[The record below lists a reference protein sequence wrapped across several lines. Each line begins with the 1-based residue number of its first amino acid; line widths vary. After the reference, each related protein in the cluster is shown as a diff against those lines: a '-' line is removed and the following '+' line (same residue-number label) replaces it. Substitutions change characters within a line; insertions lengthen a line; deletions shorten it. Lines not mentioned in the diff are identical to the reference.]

1 MSLRSLARW
10 TLPPLALLALG
21 GWISSSNPAAPA
33 SAAAADRSTAA
44 PEEGAVARPAAGP
57 AQAADAAERPATA
70 AAVAAFVARKN
81 AGSAQ
86 DTKAFAAAGWQLVD
100 VPAPDAQL
108 VGFDPALLHGRED
121 ELRQQIAS
129 TTGGAED
136 APNLARIASEAHDE
150 ATGIAAVEGL
160 GRLGG
165 EEAQTALEGL
175 LHALPAGAVRSQ
187 VAPLLRP
194 RSLQGAQ
201 AARLAALLDSRDLSA
216 VERRQLAFTLSL
228 IGLRDQS
235 ALPESARSALSDDA
249 RALLAQAT
257 ALAILS
263 R

>member
-33 SAAAADRSTAA
+33 PAADDARSTAA
-44 PEEGAVARPAAGP
+44 LEEGAVARPANAF
-57 AQAADAAERPATA
+57 AQAAETVERPATA

-81 AGSAQ
+81 TESAQ

-108 VGFDPALLHGRED
+108 VGFDPALLLGRED

-136 APNLARIASEAHDE
+136 APNLARIAREAHDE

-175 LHALPAGAVRSQ
+175 LHAAREISLCRAGMPAATRTSARARSMSVRIPARLRSSTPP
-187 VAPLLRP
+187 VAPP
-194 RSLQGAQ
+194 
-201 AARLAALLDSRDLSA
+201 
-216 VERRQLAFTLSL
+216 VPT
-228 IGLRDQS
+228 
-235 ALPESARSALSDDA
+235 
-249 RALLAQAT
+249 
-257 ALAILS
+257 
-263 R
+263 